1 MTRPALTRR
10 PVVRLVARAESPWGI
25 GALAFAEA
33 LFLPVPIEA
42 ALAPLMIARPERRWR
57 LALWAL
63 IGSVLGVAALYLIGA
78 ALMGTVGA
86 RVIALNGWEARYAE
100 LAARF
105 AAEGP
110 LTVAVIAVTPIPF
123 TLAALAAGAAKMNLA
138 LFLGVAGAVRGARY
152 AVLALLVGLFGERV
166 RAGYARVRAD
176 PRARW
181 ASLALAAAGGAA
193 LAWVW
198 LR

>member
-1 MTRPALTRR
+1 MTRPSWTH
-10 PVVRLVARAESPWGI
+10 RLVARAETAWGI

-63 IGSVLGVAALYLIGA
+63 IGSVLGIAALYLIGA
-78 ALMGTVGA
+78 ALMGSIGEQ
-86 RVIALNGWEARYAE
+86 VIALNGWEAQYAE

-105 AAEGP
+105 EAEGP

-138 LFLGVAGAVRGARY
+138 LFLAVAGAVRGLRY
-152 AVLALLVGLFGERV
+152 AALAVLVGLFGERV
-166 RAGYARVRAD
+166 REAYERLRAD
-176 PRARW
+176 PRAR
-181 ASLALAAAGGAA
+181 AVSLGLVAVGGLALA
-193 LAWVW
+193 WIW
-198 LR
+198 LV